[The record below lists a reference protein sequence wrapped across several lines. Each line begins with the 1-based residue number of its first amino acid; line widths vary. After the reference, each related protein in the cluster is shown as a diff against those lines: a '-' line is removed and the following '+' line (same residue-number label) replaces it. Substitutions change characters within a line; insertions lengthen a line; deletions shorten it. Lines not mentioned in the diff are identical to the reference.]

1 MTQFHVWSGPHSD
14 YSRPAVRRIGVADV
28 FDALKAGARDF
39 NEKPSHYVFLA
50 MIYPVVGILLMAW
63 AAGAELLPLLF
74 PLASGFALIGP
85 FAAIGLY
92 EISRRRER
100 GLGTQ
105 GRDIWALRHSP
116 ALPSMLALG
125 VMLAIVFVLWMVTA
139 QGIYTAHFGEA
150 PPTSVGAFMGD
161 LLSTEAGWSMVFQGM
176 LAGFC
181 FAVVVLACTV
191 IAFPMMLERDC
202 GAACAIETSVRAT
215 MANPGPIALWG
226 LIVAAM
232 LTIGFIPLMVGL
244 IVTMPILGHATW
256 HLYRKL
262 VARPAR

>member
-1 MTQFHVWSGPHSD
+1 MTQFHVWAGPHAD
-14 YSRPAVRRIGVADV
+14 DIRPAVRRIGTADV
-28 FDALKAGARDF
+28 IDALMAGARDF

-63 AAGAELLPLLF
+63 AAGADLLPMLF

-105 GRDIWALRHSP
+105 WRDIWALRRSP
-116 ALPSMLALG
+116 ALPSMLAVGLL
-125 VMLAIVFVLWMVTA
+125 LAIVLVLWLITA
-139 QGIYTAHFGEA
+139 QGIYTAHFGNA
-150 PPTSVGAFMGD
+150 SPASIAAFLTD
-161 LLSTEAGWSMVFQGM
+161 VVSTEVGWSMMAQGIVV
-176 LAGFC
+176 GFC
-181 FAVVVLACTV
+181 FAVAVLASTV

-202 GAACAIETSVRAT
+202 GAACAIETSFRAT
-215 MANPGPIALWG
+215 IANPGPVAFWG
-226 LIVAAM
+226 LIVALM

-262 VARPAR
+262 VDRPVA